1 MKRIIIIGIVL
12 ILLNVLLI
20 FSPFNNMIQ
29 IFFYNVSVTTS
40 NIGDDIENFFEVFE
54 SKKDLINQN
63 EALKNENKNL
73 KTENKKKS
81 LENETL
87 KSKNENLSNTLGV
100 KKSTNYAT
108 LMADVLF
115 ENTNTNLN
123 VLTINKGTKD
133 GVKTNQLV
141 TYDGNLIGYINKV
154 EKEKSEVILL
164 NNTNI
169 KFNIPISINTEKG
182 KKKAI
187 IEEYNSNGYLI
198 LSTLENDNNIQ
209 KGDSVYTN
217 GFGTNQRENIY
228 LGDISKIIKPGEQ
241 GEKYAINLS
250 LKNMEYVE
258 VVTYES

>member
-1 MKRIIIIGIVL
+1 MKKIITIGVVL

-20 FSPFNNMIQ
+20 FSPINNMVQ

-40 NIGDDIENFFEVFE
+40 HIGDNVDNFFDLFK
-54 SKKDLINQN
+54 SKQALIDQN
-63 EALKNENKNL
+63 EALKNENESL
-73 KTENKKKS
+73 KSDNKKKS

-87 KSKNENLSNTLGV
+87 KTKNENLSNTLDV
-100 KKSTNYAT
+100 KKSTNYST

-123 VLTINKGTKD
+123 VLTINKGSKD
-133 GVKTNQLV
+133 GVKENQLV
-141 TYDGNLIGYINKV
+141 TYDGNLIGYISNV
-154 EKEKSEVILL
+154 EEKKSQAMLL
-164 NNTNI
+164 NNPNI
-169 KFNIPISINTEKG
+169 KFNIPISINTKKG
-182 KKKAI
+182 KKKAL

-198 LSTLENDNNIQ
+198 ISTLENDNNIE

-228 LGDISKIIKPGEQ
+228 LGDISKIINKDQQ
-241 GEKYAINLS
+241 GEKYAVNLS

>member
-20 FSPFNNMIQ
+20 FSPINSMVQ
-29 IFFYNVSVTTS
+29 IFFYNISVTTS
-40 NIGDDIENFFEVFE
+40 NIVEDVENFFDIFD
-54 SKKDLINQN
+54 SKKDLMDQN
-63 EALKNENKNL
+63 EALKNENESL
-73 KTENKKKS
+73 KSDNKKKA

-87 KSKNENLSNTLGV
+87 KTKNENLSNTLGV
-100 KKSTNYAT
+100 KKSTNYST

-123 VLTINKGTKD
+123 ILTINKGTND
-133 GVKTNQLV
+133 GVKINQLV
-141 TYDGNLIGYINKV
+141 TYDGNLIGYISKV
-154 EKEKSEVILL
+154 QKEKSEVILL
-164 NNTNI
+164 NNPNV
-169 KFNIPISINTEKG
+169 KFNIPISINTKNG
-182 KKKAI
+182 KKKAL

-198 LSTLENDNNIQ
+198 LSTLDTENNIQ

-228 LGDISKIIKPGEQ
+228 LGDISKILNKGEQ
-241 GEKYAINLS
+241 GEKYAVNLS